1 MLLQQYKNF
10 PRLISVVRRRHPAEE
25 EVYMKRALSFILIAT
40 LLTTGLCGCKKEK
53 KVTEET
59 KKKKPTET
67 TVISHTPIYSEV
79 ETHNRELIS
88 ELTGVSS
95 TSHDLDYLIGALK
108 KYGAGEIQSI
118 EYVGDPSDM
127 IFDIISEDGTEFKV
141 YLTIYYKVEAVQN
154 VTTGE
159 WLMRS
164 IR

>member
-1 MLLQQYKNF
+1 
-10 PRLISVVRRRHPAEE
+10 
-25 EVYMKRALSFILIAT
+25 MKRALSFILIAT
-40 LLTTGLCGCKKEK
+40 ILTTGLCGCKKEK

-59 KKKKPTET
+59 KKKPSET

-79 ETHNRELIS
+79 ETHNRELIAK
-88 ELTGVSS
+88 LIGVSE
-95 TSHDLDYLIGALK
+95 TSHDLDYIISALK

-127 IFDIISEDGTEFKV
+127 IFDIIGEDGTEYRY
-141 YLTIYYKVEAVQN
+141 YLTIYFRVDAVQN

-159 WLMRS
+159 MLMAN